1 MKWRKDP
8 AGYPGDDWIRERYN
22 EIKEIVRKERGL
34 SEEEFEGALKAGHEE
49 AVRQFAPLRR
59 AIGIRFRAIREER
72 GFSRNQLAARSNVP
86 PREIGRIERGVSDFC
101 VGDMLRLCLALNCN
115 MEKLPQ
121 DVRESCRKLS
131 N

>member
-34 SEEEFEGALKAGHEE
+34 SEEEFEGALKATYEKG
-49 AVRQFAPLRR
+49 VRECAPLRR

-72 GFSRNQLAARSNVP
+72 GFSRNQLGARSNVP
-86 PREIGRIERGVSDFC
+86 PREIGRDRA
-101 VGDMLRLCLALNCN
+101 R
-115 MEKLPQ
+115 
-121 DVRESCRKLS
+121 R
-131 N
+131 